1 MAPAPEI
8 DHCQVM
14 PACGGTDAS
23 TPTLPTR
30 TCSWAKIGA
39 AGGGSTVACADP
51 TAEPPR
57 LVTFTCTPSV
67 PTLPAVKV
75 MAGVPWPPVMVP
87 LVTVQR
93 YPIPF
98 AVPWSWVE
106 AWYPALPAVAWANA
120 VIAGVAGGSMGTATT
135 EVTKLQLVL
144 PVAFAPVTTY
154 VPSALSA
161 LGVPEI
167 TPVLGSRSRP
177 GGSAGL
183 IE

>member
-1 MAPAPEI
+1 MAPPPEI

-30 TCSWAKIGA
+30 PCSGAKICA
-39 AGGGSTVACADP
+39 AGTGSTVACADP
-51 TAEPPR
+51 TAEPLR

-93 YPIPF
+93 YPIPL
-98 AVPWSWVE
+98 ALPWSWVE

-120 VIAGVAGGSMGTATT
+120 VIAGVAGGAGGTAPTRGANMDR
-135 EVTKLQLVL
+135 V
-144 PVAFAPVTTY
+144 
-154 VPSALSA
+154 
-161 LGVPEI
+161 
-167 TPVLGSRSRP
+167 
-177 GGSAGL
+177 
-183 IE
+183 